1 MPYVQSSAIRRIEY
15 DDARGVLQIW
25 FQESGGPYNYPG
37 VPRSLYERFLNASSK
52 GSFFND
58 HIRDRYG

>member
-1 MPYVQSSAIRRIEY
+1 MPLVQSSAISRIEY
-15 DDARGVLQIW
+15 HNHSGTLQIW
-25 FQESGGPYNYPG
+25 FHESGGPYDYPG
-37 VPRSLYERFLNASSK
+37 VPRSLYDRFLSAPSK